1 MTIHS
6 ATQLTTPQDLLAAVP
21 FMVGY
26 HPSNSL
32 VIMAMRE
39 DHISMAMRVDFPSAE
54 AIEEI
59 ATNIYRHLS
68 RASIDEVILVGYLP
82 PAHFS
87 DNLLTGISDALRA
100 LGVGIKEAII
110 VRNDR
115 YRSTICEDQQC
126 CPPDG
131 NLIQPLSDSR
141 ITAEQVAL
149 GNPLPF
155 LDLTAMRQSIAP
167 RRDGAEGKKLQRAI
181 QSFDAIDYDVT
192 DALAILAS
200 QREGANAV
208 SDFVDRFKERGA
220 PEDAQ
225 LVALVLVRL
234 LDLQVRDYAMGI
246 SNPERYSADRPTS
259 NSHNVGDTHAVNEVQ
274 SIWNIGDAW
283 RWLLTM
289 APPGYVA
296 PVAVIFAAFCYEQGE
311 GALAQR
317 SLDRAFDDDSSYGMA
332 KLLRRTFAAGWPP
345 SAFTQMRAE
354 LHPKIC
360 AALFAQA

>member
-1 MTIHS
+1 
-6 ATQLTTPQDLLAAVP
+6 
-21 FMVGY
+21 MVGY

-39 DHISMAMRVDFPSAE
+39 DHISMAMRVDFPPFE
-54 AIEEI
+54 ATEEI

-82 PAHFS
+82 SHFS
-87 DNLLTGISDALRA
+87 GNLLIGISDVLRA
-100 LGVGIKEAII
+100 LGVSIKEAI
-110 VRNDR
+110 VVHNDR
-115 YRSTICEDQQC
+115 YRSTICDDQEC
-126 CPPDG
+126 CPPEG
-131 NLIQPLSDSR
+131 NPIQLLSDSR

-155 LDLTAMRQSIAP
+155 LDLPAMRQSIAS
-167 RRDGAEGKKLQRAI
+167 RQEGREGKKLQSAI
-181 QSFDAIDYDVT
+181 QSIDVIDYDGA
-192 DALAILAS
+192 DGLAILAS

-220 PEDAQ
+220 PDDAE

-246 SNPERYSADRPTS
+246 SNPERYSASKSSSIADDAG
-259 NSHNVGDTHAVNEVQ
+259 VTHPVNELQ

-296 PVAVIFAAFCYEQGE
+296 PVAVIFAALCYEQGE

-317 SLDRAFDDDSSYGMA
+317 SLDRAFDDDSSYQMA

-345 SAFTQMRAE
+345 SAFTQMRAD

-360 AALFAQA
+360 AALFAPA